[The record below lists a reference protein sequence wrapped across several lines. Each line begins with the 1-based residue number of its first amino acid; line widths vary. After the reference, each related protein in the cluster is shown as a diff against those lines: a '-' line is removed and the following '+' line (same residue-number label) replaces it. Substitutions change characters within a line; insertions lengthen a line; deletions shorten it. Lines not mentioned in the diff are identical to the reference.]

1 MQFSF
6 VTNANFANYLFCYKC
21 TIKFGWLTCRQ
32 NWNTLLSRRRKQL
45 LDLSNDTRKLMHV
58 CSLNVNDS
66 NVYFCSLLWSHFM
79 FYIACFSTHDVF
91 LKWLCRSCNFILSP
105 YYCIVHVDLVVT
117 FLFFIFFLI
126 SDLVVTYVACV
137 FVFIYKL
144 SFVSI
149 PSSINPFLCHILP
162 NVEPV
167 GQPRETKRVPW
178 FIEPPATTPN
188 LLCCQL
194 APLRPAQCILKK
206 IPVCNCVF
214 LIKCWNIL
222 GQVLV

>member
-6 VTNANFANYLFCYKC
+6 ITNANFANYMLCYKC

-58 CSLNVNDS
+58 CSLNVKDS

-79 FYIACFSTHDVF
+79 FYIARFSTHDVF
-91 LKWLCRSCNFILSP
+91 LKRLCRSCNFILSP

-117 FLFFIFFLI
+117 FLFFLI
-126 SDLVVTYVACV
+126 SDLVVTYVACA

-167 GQPRETKRVPW
+167 DQPRETKRVPW

-188 LLCCQL
+188 LLRCQL
-194 APLRPAQCILKK
+194 APLLDFPLDVGAVVTQAIPMYFEKDSSLQLCIF
-206 IPVCNCVF
+206 N
-214 LIKCWNIL
+214 
-222 GQVLV
+222 